1 MNYHRLSD
9 STARALD
16 AAGLGLDDVRRVIAR
31 ALDEDFSD
39 GPDVTTNSTV
49 PLDHSSRARF
59 VSRGVG
65 CLAGIPIACAVIE
78 MVASPELVTVESTM
92 DDGSLVNPGDVVI
105 SVTGPTRALLTSE
118 RTALNL
124 LGHLSGIASATR
136 RWTEELAG
144 TKAKV
149 RDTRK
154 TLPGLRALQKY
165 AVRCGGGVNHRMSL
179 GDAALVKDNHVVAAG
194 GVAEAFA
201 RVKKANPSIPVEVEV
216 DTLEQLDAAL
226 QAGADLVLLDNMS
239 PATMREAVAIAGRH
253 RASTG
258 RAVILEASGGLSLE
272 VAREVAAT
280 GVDYL
285 SVGGLT
291 HSVTVLDI
299 GLDLEDLERR

>member
-1 MNYHRLSD
+1 MSD
-9 STARALD
+9 WLDLGRGRTFPRDLYRKRNALFLTWLAAGAAPFLLLIVFGFVPVPVMLAIADLLNELVWKPFRQVSFEGCGERCWARAYML
-16 AAGLGLDDVRRVIAR
+16 
-31 ALDEDFSD
+31 
-39 GPDVTTNSTV
+39 
-49 PLDHSSRARF
+49 
-59 VSRGVG
+59 
-65 CLAGIPIACAVIE
+65 
-78 MVASPELVTVESTM
+78 
-92 DDGSLVNPGDVVI
+92 
-105 SVTGPTRALLTSE
+105 
-118 RTALNL
+118 
-124 LGHLSGIASATR
+124 ATR

-258 RAVILEASGGLSLE
+258 RAVILEASGGLSIE

-299 GLDLEDLERR
+299 GLDLEDLKRR